1 MGQKLALCNDI
12 LDEWCICQKEWIY
25 LENIFSADDIQK
37 QLPAL
42 TAKFNN
48 VDKFWREWM
57 KITNKKPIV
66 LERCKARSDLLRF
79 RDNNKILDS
88 INKDLEKYLDTKRAK
103 FPRFCFLSPDE
114 LIQILS
120 ESRNPHAVQ
129 PHLKKCFDNMNK
141 IIFTEEEESREIIAM
156 VSTQPE
162 DDPETVNFTN
172 SIMAEGPVESWM
184 NSI

>member
-1 MGQKLALCNDI
+1 MKL
-12 LDEWCICQKEWIY
+12 
-25 LENIFSADDIQK
+25 
-37 QLPAL
+37 
-42 TAKFNN
+42 TH
-48 VDKFWREWM
+48 
-57 KITNKKPIV
+57 KKPIV

-79 RDNNKILDS
+79 KDNNKVLDS

-141 IIFTEEEESREIIAM
+141 IIFTEEEDSKKIIAM

-162 DDPETVNFTN
+162 DDPETVNF
-172 SIMAEGPVESWM
+172 SESVMAEGPVESWM
-184 NSI
+184 NSIQSIMQKSLYDQTKDCMLKYPENALERNEWFFIYPSQSVLVID

>member
-1 MGQKLALCNDI
+1 M
-12 LDEWCICQKEWIY
+12 
-25 LENIFSADDIQK
+25 K
-37 QLPAL
+37 Q
-42 TAKFNN
+42 TH
-48 VDKFWREWM
+48 
-57 KITNKKPIV
+57 KKPIV
-66 LERCKARSDLLRF
+66 LERCKARSDLTRF
-79 RDNNKILDS
+79 QDNNKVLDS

-141 IIFTEEEESREIIAM
+141 IIFTEVEDSIEIIGM

-162 DDPETVNFTN
+162 DDPETVNFTE
-172 SIMAEGPVESWM
+172 SIMAEGPVETWM
-184 NSI
+184 NSIQEGMQNTLYNLAKACMENYPEDALERSKWFFAWPSQSILVQD